1 MEKSVDSVHEAVD
14 RAGPVHHG
22 LVAIAASGAHR
33 SLASASP
40 VARVAEQGAGE
51 AKGRMGVSVSSS
63 LGLGRQW
70 SGGA

>member
-1 MEKSVDSVHEAVD
+1 LPHPELIEAW
-14 RAGPVHHG
+14 PP
-22 LVAIAASGAHR
+22 AA
-33 SLASASP
+33 P

-51 AKGRMGVSVSSS
+51 AKGRMGVSVPSS